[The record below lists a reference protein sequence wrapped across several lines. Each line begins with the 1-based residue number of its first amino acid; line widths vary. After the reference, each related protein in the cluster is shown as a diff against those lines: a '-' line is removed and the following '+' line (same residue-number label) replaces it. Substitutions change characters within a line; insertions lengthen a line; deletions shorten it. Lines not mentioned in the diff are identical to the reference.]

1 MSTHE
6 NIYDHLHDFLGMDQM
21 DISILE
27 ENINSDL
34 QMEYFE
40 CSRTISKFKSEEEIL
55 RDKDNLFD
63 LEMSL
68 DKKKRKLIELASISS
83 IEAYRT
89 IEKYSKQPNIKLYH
103 WACLALQQS
112 RLHLESDL
120 LNESKVLITS
130 ALGGKGL
137 KLRYFI
143 VLFTPYG
150 KSLNPIQQLIITK
163 EVNYA
168 LSQYNAELEDSVF
181 EGEFAS
187 LLCLIPLNIPLQQLF
202 KSIICECNQL
212 GNFLYN
218 NFIVTNVKAL
228 SNKEIREMLILNNIY

>member
-1 MSTHE
+1 
-6 NIYDHLHDFLGMDQM
+6 MDEM

-27 ENINSDL
+27 ETIDSDI
-34 QMEYFE
+34 QVEYFE
-40 CSRTISKFKSEEEIL
+40 CSRKIKRNRSEEEIL
-55 RDKDNLFD
+55 RDKDDLFD
-63 LEMSL
+63 LEMPL
-68 DKKKRKLIELASISS
+68 DKKKHTLIELASISN
-83 IEAYRT
+83 IEAYRA

-120 LNESKVLITS
+120 LDESKVLITS
-130 ALGGKGL
+130 ALGGKGF

-150 KSLNPIQQLIITK
+150 KSLDPIQQLIINK

-168 LSQYNAELEDSVF
+168 FSQYMAELEDAVF

-187 LLCLIPLNIPLQQLF
+187 LLCLIPINIPVQQLF
-202 KSIICECNQL
+202 KSIIRECNQL

-218 NFIVTNVKAL
+218 DFIVTNVKAL
-228 SNKEIREMLILNNIY
+228 SDKEIREMLILNNIY